1 MNESLRLTLTY
12 VVVVLFVIWW
22 LWVLLPILYGRPW
35 VPTRLARI
43 RKALKLVDLQ
53 PGEMLFDLGAGDGR
67 VLIMAAREFGARAVG
82 IEIGPL
88 QCLVTWLRAV
98 FNGLTG
104 QIRIRRKD
112 YYKVDLKEADVVY
125 TYLTSAK
132 AARLAPQL
140 ERQLR
145 PGARVVA
152 VSADIPGWQP
162 EKYDDQEL
170 IFVYHMPPTP
180 GDLSTLLLGQDLS

>member
-12 VVVVLFVIWW
+12 IVVVLFVIWW
-22 LWVLLPILYGRPW
+22 LWVLLPILYGLPW
-35 VPTRLARI
+35 VPTRPARI

-53 PGEMLFDLGAGDGR
+53 PGEVLFDLGAGDGR
-67 VLIMAAREFGARAVG
+67 VLVMAAREFGAHAVG

-88 QCLVTWLRAV
+88 QCLVAWLRAV
-98 FNGLTG
+98 FGGLAKQVG
-104 QIRIRRKD
+104 IRRKNF
-112 YYKVDLKEADVVY
+112 YKADLKEADVVY
-125 TYLTSAK
+125 AYLTSAK

-162 EKYDDQEL
+162 KAYDAEAL

-180 GDLSTLLLGQDLS
+180 GDVSTLLLGQDLS